1 MYPSCL
7 FNNLLFSLT
16 VTDPYLIHRINI
28 GNSKTSLLNLTC
40 KGKVTHFKEVE
51 RGVNKQPLLTVSV
64 NLGDWEYQ
72 NSR

>member
-40 KGKVTHFKEVE
+40 KEVE
-51 RGVNKQPLLTVSV
+51 RGVNKQPLLTVGV